1 MPTKVFFLRRLN
13 DHIQYLTKIEAT
25 MRGKGDFQ
33 GTNHHDCKLG
43 QWLYGDGANE
53 LAALHDNK
61 AQTIFEALFEPHEQF
76 HTISKQ
82 VLIKQKAGDE
92 KCAKNAMTNM
102 YKLSHAIT
110 QKLLQLDKLA
120 QNKT

>member
-1 MPTKVFFLRRLN
+1 MPNKVFFLRRLN

-25 MRGKGDFQ
+25 MRGKCDFQ

-43 QWLYGDGANE
+43 QWLYGDGVNE
-53 LAALHDNK
+53 LSTLHNNQ

-82 VLIKQKAGDE
+82 ALTKQHAGDE
-92 KCAKNAMTNM
+92 LGAKNALTNM
-102 YKLSHAIT
+102 YKLSHVLT